1 MRPPPAT
8 APATAAT
15 DDGESPP
22 SSRPSSSSHQ
32 LLFKKHKV
40 LPHPRKDAS
49 YASLRGPR
57 SLATSKKAGLAL
69 ANSVASSA
77 VGGQSDD
84 ASIISSQQSS
94 PRTKKQYPKT
104 LGNGPDLPPTPPAH
118 SRNSSATY
126 SALPSSATYVQS
138 PERSAEDIQLKPALP
153 TTPTKQL
160 SPPTPDVTPP
170 HVIQHDLR
178 PKGPAVRPPLR
189 DRNMSKSTADS
200 RTASFKTAR
209 ENPSSSS
216 SDNEDSFASLR
227 PAPIS
232 ERTSES
238 TVRHLVAEKDETPKK
253 RQPKVVGLGLGL
265 ESSPE
270 ESITPKSKREFV
282 SFDGE
287 WGSSSED
294 VGQEWDDNLQRNVAV
309 RHRRTSNRDA
319 TGPLPRNEVI
329 EDVTVT
335 PTNATKALRTMSL
348 PQRILTF
355 PSPNESIDQPKTQP
369 QAQRSVQQQQPP
381 TQQPQRQQRQHKRQ
395 QSQSQQQRLP
405 VEQNREQPLASAAPI
420 VAQMAPATSLSTN
433 DRGARVSTAS
443 ASSKSTVSAVV
454 EAVLVGT
461 PPQRQRTLRH
471 VKKQVTLRDSGLDLS
486 PATSSAATSL
496 VDETTRQRRP
506 NGGRFNSNGHD
517 SIVSTTSMNSVS
529 SRSARREIWK
539 AGGIP
544 VIVVPSRLS
553 SVRSTSREP
562 SLRST
567 SSRRSKRSQS
577 LHSAPLSQFSKSR
590 EVSPYI
596 DQRSRRSRAYSESE
610 GSTRNS
616 FARDGSAPGDQRTI
630 DFPPTIPKR
639 SSSLSAP
646 TSRNV
651 SRSGSL
657 TAESVHAHSAILRAR
672 LKDQEK
678 AQPGAEFNVR
688 DPSPAAKPA
697 QQVEHAVE
705 PEQPTAKNEVF
716 ANQDAQ
722 RSESLLLRDTRIE
735 RNSATEQ
742 QTVLHRPA
750 DKREE
755 RHEDA
760 QKNDLDNI
768 HGDDNNYDHPN
779 HLDPRSSLDRHVD
792 RYSSRHLSPHNT
804 PFSMVS
810 VETTT
815 THHSHAEVSEAL
827 AVNIYPHQN
836 TSVLVVD
843 HSNRPSDCSDDSQ
856 PDRLTDDT
864 GPSSSK
870 QESSPASEFASAL
883 TPSSV
888 SAPPPDRPR
897 ITKTDHDAAE
907 DMPVTPSHQQLFSLD
922 DVDSPLRNPRAPPVP
937 PAINFIPATPS
948 GLTPATEQE
957 RNMGNYFEEAGVTDG
972 RPRRRRSV
980 SVVLRN
986 ALGRGRSTARTDYGP
1001 SASRSGGLLTRTL
1014 SLTRDASRRA
1024 FAVRRSESVDRRRS
1038 IDFDMDRPAEEDK
1051 LHPFWRPASQQMD
1064 DYDDDDDYH
1073 HDYDEDETYRYPPID
1088 NRPRAPRRSLSMR
1101 MKRTFAILPVNRA
1114 DDFYP
1119 ATGDETLDRRT
1130 VRRTPS
1136 GNLRVVKHHGST
1148 ESLGE
1153 YSAPGIQ
1160 RPYTAPERHGS
1171 RKFKFWRSPSL
1182 SRKKRY
1188 ELSDSNNYYSHTGAD
1203 DYTNAAPT
1211 TNNNLAH
1218 EDEVTG
1224 AAAGEERRP
1233 MKILPNLGLG
1243 DKIGEYGPHTIPRR
1257 FIERRRE
1264 KRSNELRQKISGP
1277 QEVRDGVGE
1286 VIRRTNYRDAFTQA
1300 QVS

>member
-1 MRPPPAT
+1 MRPPLAT

-15 DDGESPP
+15 DDGETP
-22 SSRPSSSSHQ
+22 SASWPASANHH

-40 LPHPRKDAS
+40 LPHPSKDTS
-49 YASLRGPR
+49 YTSLRGVPR
-57 SLATSKKAGLAL
+57 PLGPPKISGPAL
-69 ANSVASSA
+69 AISAASSSA
-77 VGGQSDD
+77 GGLSDD
-84 ASIISSQQSS
+84 ASVTYSQPSS

-126 SALPSSATYVQS
+126 SVLPSTATYVQS
-138 PERSAEDIQLKPALP
+138 PERSAEDVQLKPALP

-170 HVIQHDLR
+170 HTIQPELR
-178 PKGPAVRPPLR
+178 PKGPPSRPPLR
-189 DRNMSKSTADS
+189 DRNMSRSTADS

-216 SDNEDSFASLR
+216 SDNEDSFTSLP

-232 ERTSES
+232 ARTSES
-238 TVRHLVAEKDETPKK
+238 TVRHFVAENHETPKK
-253 RQPKVVGLGLGL
+253 RQPKAVGLGLGL

-287 WGSSSED
+287 WGSKTD
-294 VGQEWDDNLQRNVAV
+294 DAVKEWDDNLERHVAV
-309 RHRRTSNRDA
+309 RHPRAANQNAAGPGIRD
-319 TGPLPRNEVI
+319 EVI
-329 EDVTVT
+329 EDVIVT
-335 PTNATKALRTMSL
+335 PTNATKALRSISL

-355 PSPNESIDQPKTQP
+355 PSSNESTDQLRTQP
-369 QAQRSVQQQQPP
+369 QKPVQHREPPPLPPQQ
-381 TQQPQRQQRQHKRQ
+381 QQPQRQQQRHQR
-395 QSQSQQQRLP
+395 SQSQQLP
-405 VEQNREQPLASAAPI
+405 QAVEQSREQPVI
-420 VAQMAPATSLSTN
+420 AQMAPTLAPSTR
-433 DRGARVSTAS
+433 DRRPRVSTAS
-443 ASSKSTVSAVV
+443 FTSNVPAVAESV
-454 EAVLVGT
+454 FFGS

-486 PATSSAATSL
+486 PASSTATSL
-496 VDETTRQRRP
+496 LDETTRQRRP
-506 NGGRFNSNGHD
+506 NGGRFNSSGHD
-517 SIVSTTSMNSVS
+517 SIASTTSMNSIS

-544 VIVVPSRLS
+544 VVVVPSRLS
-553 SVRSTSREP
+553 SVRSSSREP
-562 SLRST
+562 FLRST
-567 SSRRSKRSQS
+567 SSRRSTRSQS
-577 LHSAPLSQFSKSR
+577 LHSAPLSQISKSR
-590 EVSPYI
+590 EVSPYLE
-596 DQRSRRSRAYSESE
+596 QGSRRSRAYSVSE

-657 TAESVHAHSAILRAR
+657 NAESVHAHSAILKAR
-672 LKDQEK
+672 LNDQAK
-678 AQPGAEFNVR
+678 ASPGTEPN
-688 DPSPAAKPA
+688 DTGDSPAVGLA
-697 QQVEHAVE
+697 QQQSERSLE
-705 PEQPTAKNEVF
+705 PASRPEIKYEAPAIPE
-716 ANQDAQ
+716 AQ
-722 RSESLLLRDTRIE
+722 RSESLLLRDTHME
-735 RNSATEQ
+735 QSAADE
-742 QTVLHRPA
+742 TVLPRLGDHT
-750 DKREE
+750 D
-755 RHEDA
+755 RHEDV
-760 QKNDLDNI
+760 QKRDSDKI
-768 HGDDNNYDHPN
+768 HGDESNYDHRN
-779 HLDPRSSLDRHVD
+779 LLDPRSSLDRYMD

-810 VETTT
+810 VETNT
-815 THHSHAEVSEAL
+815 THHSQAELSEAL

-870 QESSPASEFASAL
+870 QESSPASDFASAL

-888 SAPPPDRPR
+888 SAPPLDRPR
-897 ITKTDHDAAE
+897 ITKTDHDTAE
-907 DMPVTPSHQQLFSLD
+907 DIPVTPSHQQPFSLD
-922 DVDSPLRNPRAPPVP
+922 DVDSPLRNPRAPPEP

-948 GLTPATEQE
+948 GLTPSTEREQN
-957 RNMGNYFEEAGVTDG
+957 RGNYFEEVVQGASDG

-980 SVVLRN
+980 SLVLRK
-986 ALGRGRSTARTDYGP
+986 ALSRGRSATTEYGP

-1014 SLTRDASRRA
+1014 SLTRDVQRKA
-1024 FAVRRSESVDRRRS
+1024 FSIRRSDS
-1038 IDFDMDRPAEEDK
+1038 IDQGRGTSFDIEPAEEDK
-1051 LHPFWRPASQQMD
+1051 LHPFWRPASQLL
-1064 DYDDDDDYH
+1064 DDDDYRH
-1073 HDYDEDETYRYPPID
+1073 GNGYEDEETYRYPPID
-1088 NRPRAPRRSLSMR
+1088 NRPRGPRRSLSMR
-1101 MKRTFAILPVNRA
+1101 MKKTFAILPIDAA

-1119 ATGDETLDRRT
+1119 ASIDDTPADRRT

-1153 YSAPGIQ
+1153 YATVDDH
-1160 RPYTAPERHGS
+1160 RPYTAPGRQGS
-1171 RKFKFWRSPSL
+1171 RKFRFWRSPSL
-1182 SRKKRY
+1182 GRRDRP
-1188 ELSDSNNYYSHTGAD
+1188 ELHDNYYNQSTGAD
-1203 DYTNAAPT
+1203 ASNAV
-1211 TNNNLAH
+1211 H
-1218 EDEVTG
+1218 EDEKPGSPGASGADG
-1224 AAAGEERRP
+1224 AAGGDRKP
-1233 MKILPNLGLG
+1233 MKILPDLGLG

-1257 FIERRRE
+1257 FSERRRE

-1300 QVS
+1300 QAS